1 MEADTDR
8 DALEDDRDGTDSG
21 LEESPS
27 GAVPESQWVRPH
39 WLTPLL
45 RTGELWGVLVAGLVP
60 VVYGMVRD
68 NDFSLLSFLIQNFWL
83 GLLAV
88 AAAVTL
94 LAVLVS
100 YILWRFEGYALT
112 EGGVHTRRGMFRKKS
127 TFVRWQRIHS
137 VEITWPFLP
146 RLFGLGQLEVLTG
159 SSAHQMAL
167 GMLGRQELE
176 RLRGEVRHRA
186 GLPPEEREEPILAV
200 PLSRLIGALLLRW
213 ETFLLLILGIV
224 TWLRGVNILT
234 ALLIPVVVPVASSLV
249 KKVNESW
256 AHRVWVSDEGLRVTY
271 GLTTSRT
278 QVIAPE
284 RVHSI
289 SLSQPLL
296 WRLPGWWRLEVGRA
310 GVEVTE
316 SSLLTPVAT
325 RREALLVLDRAFS
338 APGTTAAQTATESTA
353 ASAGLGGAE
362 GSFENPIEGAA
373 ESAAPTFSALRTP
386 AEIGEQGLGPAGLS
400 ALLFEEAL
408 FGIGTGRQ
416 LLGVPA
422 KVRWIKPLIR
432 RRTGIYVGEHLA
444 IARSGVLGR
453 QAVLA
458 RRLRGQGLVLQR
470 GPLQRRLGLATLRIP
485 LISGPTYEVRDIEW
499 TQAARL
505 GIDVMR
511 R

>member
-1 MEADTDR
+1 MEADADR
-8 DALEDDRDGTDSG
+8 DPLEDERADSG

-27 GAVPESQWVRPH
+27 GAVPESEWVRPH

-60 VVYGMVRD
+60 VVFGMVRD
-68 NDFSLLSFLIQNFWL
+68 NDFSLLSFLIQHFWL

-100 YILWRFEGYALT
+100 YVLWRFEGYALT

-176 RLRGEVRHRA
+176 RLRGEVRQRA

-200 PLSRLIGALLLRW
+200 PLSRLIGSLLLRW
-213 ETFLLLILGIV
+213 ETLVLLILGIV
-224 TWLRGVNILT
+224 TWIRGVNILT
-234 ALLIPVVVPVASSLV
+234 ALLIPVVIPVASSLV

-278 QVIAPE
+278 QIIAPE

-289 SLSQPLL
+289 SLSQPFL

-310 GVEVTE
+310 GVEALE

-325 RREALLVLDRAFS
+325 RREALLVLDRAFPV
-338 APGTTAAQTATESTA
+338 PGTTAAQTATESAA
-353 ASAGLGGAE
+353 ASAGLGDAE
-362 GSFENPIEGAA
+362 DSFIPTEA
-373 ESAAPTFSALRTP
+373 AAPAPTSSALRTP
-386 AEIGEQGLGPAGLS
+386 AEIGGLGPAGLS
-400 ALLFEEAL
+400 APLFEEAL

-416 LLGVPA
+416 LLGAPA
-422 KVRWIKPLIR
+422 TVRRIKPLIR

-453 QAVLA
+453 EAVLA

-470 GPLQRRLGLATLRIP
+470 GPLQRVLGLATLRIP
-485 LISGPTYEVRDIEW
+485 LIPGPSFAVRDIEW